1 MENLN
6 HRGRR
11 LAGQAAFPGRT
22 TAIILVLG
30 VAENFAEHLT
40 TIIY

>member
-6 HRGRR
+6 HRGRQ
-11 LAGQAAFPGRT
+11 LAGQTAFLGRT
-22 TAIILVLG
+22 TAIILVLR

-40 TIIY
+40 TIVS